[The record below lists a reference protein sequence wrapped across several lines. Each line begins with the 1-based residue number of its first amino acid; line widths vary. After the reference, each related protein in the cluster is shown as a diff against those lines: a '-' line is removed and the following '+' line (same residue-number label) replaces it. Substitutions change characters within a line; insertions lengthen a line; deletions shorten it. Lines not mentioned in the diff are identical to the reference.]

1 MGCPLCSA
9 MACALAKATGKPV
22 TIEKEMQN
30 LDGSTRIQYKLLED

>member
-1 MGCPLCSA
+1 